1 MSMLQLPKSSCP
13 RAGALQQET
22 SPQSEAHTPH
32 EGSPYSLQLEK
43 SPCSS
48 EDPAQPKINKNYLKN
63 EKIIQHYNLL
73 KILYD

>member
-48 EDPAQPKINKNYLKN
+48 EDPAELKIN
-63 EKIIQHYNLL
+63 
-73 KILYD
+73 